1 MSLEDPGM
9 SLAVLLVLALT
20 LPAFAYLDPGSG
32 SMLAQALAA
41 GFAGLGVLIK
51 FYWVRIKRFFGFG
64 KATVPAA
71 DTQDDSGAT
80 E

>member
-1 MSLEDPGM
+1 M

-64 KATVPAA
+64 KATVPAVEA
-71 DTQDDSGAT
+71 QDDSGAT